1 MKRYNAEVI
10 VKKYLPY
17 IIGIVVILG
26 SIGVYIA
33 LQGQNHTSNPPAD
46 SSDSSKETA
55 SAKKYTNACKLFTK
69 QDLNDTLG
77 GTFGDGEEDIAFS
90 TATPGTPDYD
100 NEDLQ
105 GSACKFDQEDDG
117 TTASMQ
123 QSIRLSVEIKTF
135 ASVDKATTWTN
146 ELHSPPTA
154 EGQEAM
160 DKPVDV
166 QGMGDQAF
174 FAKVNT
180 GGAGSAEDKNESLY
194 IRSGRQVIVLT
205 VTRLA
210 GIDHD
215 AMQASLTKLAKKL

>member
-1 MKRYNAEVI
+1 M
-10 VKKYLPY
+10 KKYLPV
-17 IIGIVVILG
+17 IIGAVVVLGGVGAYVIV
-26 SIGVYIA
+26 
-33 LQGQNHTSNPPAD
+33 QNQPGDKQTNNSSTATDD
-46 SSDSSKETA
+46 SKST
-55 SAKKYTNACKLFTK
+55 AKKYADACKLFTT
-69 QDLNDTLG
+69 QQLNDTLG
-77 GTFGDGEEDIAFS
+77 GTFGDGQEDIAFS

-100 NEDLQ
+100 NEDLK
-105 GSACKFDQEDDG
+105 GSACKFDQKDDG

-135 ASVDKATTWTN
+135 ASVEKATTWTN

-160 DKPVDV
+160 DQPVDV
-166 QGMGDQAF
+166 QGVGDQAF

-180 GGAGSAEDKNESLY
+180 GSAGGAEDKNESLY

-205 VTRLA
+205 ATRLA

-215 AMQASLTKLAKKL
+215 AVQASLTTLAKKL